1 MNRKQ
6 LFLYGCFIFTAA
18 IISSTAIAGGAT
30 RIQFAKGSYCGAY
43 TGNFAGGKRFVL
55 QLGRDQTFISRNTG
69 NSNQLDVYVTGPTG
83 QISGEK
89 TGDNEIHYRTTA
101 KGDYEIMVISD
112 SNFSSVE
119 FCVY

>member
-6 LFLYGCFIFTAA
+6 LFLYSFFIVTSIMLAA
-18 IISSTAIAGGAT
+18 TAIAGNAT
-30 RIQFAKGSYCGAY
+30 RIQFAKGSYCGSY
-43 TGNFAGGKRFVL
+43 SGNFAGGKQFVL
-55 QLGRDQTFISRNTG
+55 RLGRDQTFISRNTS

-83 QISGEK
+83 QIAGESVSN
-89 TGDNEIHYRTTA
+89 NEIHYRTTA
-101 KGDYEIMVISD
+101 KGDYEIMVISA